1 MKWFLTITAM
11 LFLTAGMALGFLGH
25 HLLLFTGGIGFV
37 GLLVAA
43 NLDRISE
50 FKASREGFEARTRDV
65 VARAEV
71 AVSELHLLATQV
83 AELSLSLVKRQ
94 GRWGGYTDDEQ
105 ESIRSSVL
113 AVLGKLGLPD
123 GTNEKVLRE
132 WHRVVEF
139 DYVGAILG
147 GSHIP
152 EGANNEETAEWK
164 SLRRGGI
171 ANYPS
176 PSEVRAFLEKHRFIT
191 NEVEQRIQDYEF
203 YIQNRTHRRPD
214 EWKNREHWGHLKKT

>member
-11 LFLTAGMALGFLGH
+11 LFLAAGMALGFLGYH
-25 HLLLFTGGIGFV
+25 SLLFTGGIGFV

-71 AVSELHLLATQV
+71 AVNELHLLATQV

-94 GRWGGYTDDEQ
+94 GRLGGYTDDEE

-113 AVLGKLGLPD
+113 AVLDKLRLPD

-132 WHRVVEF
+132 WHQFIEF
-139 DYVGAILG
+139 DYVVAILG

-152 EGANNEETAEWK
+152 EGANNEEIAEWK
-164 SLRRGGI
+164 SLHRGGI
-171 ANYPS
+171 ASYPS
-176 PSEVRAFLEKHRFIT
+176 PSELRTFLEKHGFIT
-191 NEVEQRIQDYEF
+191 NEVERRIQDYEF
-203 YIQNRTHRRPD
+203 YIHNRAHRRPD
-214 EWKNREHWGHLKKT
+214 EWKNREHWGPLIKA